1 MRAMISMLV
10 FVAMTT
16 MAFAKPRHANATSE
30 ASVPIRGSADDEV
43 DDERTRGARRD
54 EVDDERTRG
63 ARRGEVGDAGASGAP
78 GAAGGDGPAVREVI
92 AAAYRAAGLGTHE
105 ARGLA
110 RRARLAGLVPLLSV
124 RTARGSSWH
133 DVEEDVG
140 RSMTLEV
147 RATWRL
153 DRLMFE
159 PRELQVASLEA
170 ARRRERRR
178 LAKQVI
184 RAYYAW
190 LRGARAEEAAAEL
203 DELTDGW
210 FGKTVENRGTTSGDR
225 TVDGVPARMP

>member
-1 MRAMISMLV
+1 MRALQILV
-10 FVAMTT
+10 LLTTVTTAMAT
-16 MAFAKPRHANATSE
+16 PRDVDATSE
-30 ASVPIRGSADDEV
+30 ASDVNDRARAV
-43 DDERTRGARRD
+43 DD
-54 EVDDERTRG
+54 
-63 ARRGEVGDAGASGAP
+63 GEAAP
-78 GAAGGDGPAVREVI
+78 GAVRDEGPAVRDVI
-92 AAAYRAAGLGTHE
+92 AAAYRAAGLGTHDV
-105 ARGLA
+105 RGLA
-110 RRARLAGLVPLLSV
+110 RRARLAGLVPLLTV

-133 DVEEDVG
+133 DLEQDVG
-140 RSMTLEV
+140 RSTTLEV

-190 LRGARAEEAAAEL
+190 QRGTRADEAAAEL

-210 FGKTVENRGTTSGDR
+210 FAKAVENRGATSGAR
-225 TVDGVPARMP
+225 TVGGVPARMP